1 MTVIPYIEKRFTKTS
16 MDLIES
22 AEEIVNEY
30 TAMDYKITV
39 RQLYYQLVAR
49 DIIPNS
55 QKSYKRLVSLI
66 GDARMAGLISWDAL
80 EDRTR
85 NLKGLQHWEYPQQV
99 LTAARHSYRR
109 DKWEGQPHLVEVWV
123 EKEALSSVVSR
134 TCRRLDVDYLSCR
147 GYMSLS
153 EMWAA
158 GQRFVSAIEDG
169 RQPVIIHLGDHDP
182 SGVDMTRDIFERLEL
197 FVGYHIGNLTEV
209 KRVALNM
216 DQIETYNPPP
226 NFAKVTDSRATGY
239 IKKYGRVSWELDALP
254 PDVLDAVIAD
264 NVLAYRD
271 EEIFQGVV
279 QREAEELA
287 AIDRAI
293 GGIQI

>member
-1 MTVIPYIEKRFTKTS
+1 MTVIPYIEKRFTAAS
-16 MDLIES
+16 MGLIE
-22 AEEIVNEY
+22 AAGEVVEEY

-49 DIIPNS
+49 DIVPNS

-66 GDARMAGLISWDAL
+66 GDARMAGMISWEAL

-85 NLKGLQHWEYPQQV
+85 NVKGLQHWDHPQQV
-99 LTAARHSYRR
+99 LRAARHSYRR
-109 DKWEGQPHLVEVWV
+109 DKWEGQPYMVEVWV
-123 EKEALSSVVSR
+123 EKEALASVVAR
-134 TCRRLDVDYLSCR
+134 TCQRLDVDYLSCR

-158 GQRFVSAIEDG
+158 SQRFVEAIENG

-182 SGVDMTRDIFERLEL
+182 SGIDMTRDIFDRLDL
-197 FVGYHIGNLTEV
+197 FVGYHISNETEV

-216 DQIETYNPPP
+216 DQVEAYGPPP
-226 NFAKVTDSRATGY
+226 NPAKITDSRATGY
-239 IKKYGRVSWELDALP
+239 IKQFGKVSWELDALP
-254 PDVLDAVIAD
+254 PNVLDAVISE

-271 EEIFQGVV
+271 ESVYKEVV
-279 QREAEELA
+279 AREALELA

-293 GGIQI
+293 KGIRI

>member
-16 MDLIES
+16 MDLIKF
-22 AEEIVNEY
+22 AEGIVNEY

-85 NLKGLQHWEYPQQV
+85 NLKSLQHWEYPQQV

-216 DQIETYNPPP
+216 DQIEMYNPPP

-254 PDVLDAVIAD
+254 PDVLDAVITD

-271 EEIFQGVV
+271 EEIYQGVV

>member
-1 MTVIPYIEKRFTKTS
+1 MTVIPYIEKRFTAAS
-16 MDLIES
+16 MGLIE
-22 AEEIVNEY
+22 AAGEVVEEY

-49 DIIPNS
+49 DIVPNS

-66 GDARMAGLISWDAL
+66 GDARMAGMISWEAL

-85 NLKGLQHWEYPQQV
+85 NVKGLQHWDHPQQV
-99 LTAARHSYRR
+99 LRAARHSYRR
-109 DKWEGQPHLVEVWV
+109 DKWEGQPYMVEVWV
-123 EKEALSSVVSR
+123 EKEALASVVAR
-134 TCRRLDVDYLSCR
+134 TCQRLDVDYLSCR

-158 GQRFVSAIEDG
+158 SQRFVEAIENG

-182 SGVDMTRDIFERLEL
+182 SGIDMTRDIFDRLDL
-197 FVGYHIGNLTEV
+197 FVGYHISNETEV

-216 DQIETYNPPP
+216 DQVEAYGPPP
-226 NFAKVTDSRATGY
+226 NPAKITDSRATGY
-239 IKKYGRVSWELDALP
+239 IKQFGKASWELDALP
-254 PDVLDAVIAD
+254 PNVLDAVISE

-271 EEIFQGVV
+271 ESVYKEVV
-279 QREAEELA
+279 AREALELA

-293 GGIQI
+293 KGIRI

>member
-1 MTVIPYIEKRFTKTS
+1 MTVIPYIEKRFTAAS
-16 MDLIES
+16 MGLIE
-22 AEEIVNEY
+22 AAGEVVEEY

-49 DIIPNS
+49 DIVPNS

-66 GDARMAGLISWDAL
+66 GDARMAGMISWEAL

-85 NLKGLQHWEYPQQV
+85 NVKGLQHWDHPQQV
-99 LTAARHSYRR
+99 LRAARHSYRR
-109 DKWEGQPHLVEVWV
+109 DKWEGQPYMVEVWV
-123 EKEALSSVVSR
+123 EKEALASVVAR
-134 TCRRLDVDYLSCR
+134 TCQRLDVDYLSCR

-158 GQRFVSAIEDG
+158 SQRFVEAIENG

-182 SGVDMTRDIFERLEL
+182 SGIDMTRDIFDRLDL
-197 FVGYHIGNLTEV
+197 FVGYHISNETEV

-216 DQIETYNPPP
+216 DQVEAYGPPP
-226 NFAKVTDSRATGY
+226 NPAKITDSRATGY
-239 IKKYGRVSWELDALP
+239 IKQFGKVSWELDALP
-254 PDVLDAVIAD
+254 PNVLDAVISE

-271 EEIFQGVV
+271 ESIYKEVV
-279 QREAEELA
+279 AREALELA

-293 GGIQI
+293 KGIRI